1 MGFAATEAFTA
12 LLRAARPELPTTQ
25 ARWRGSARFSGVE
38 GIFVREGW
46 AIRIRSQGAARRL
59 GGNTVES
66 ENLLARVTNRSS
78 TFWAQFVVSVLC
90 GPSRV
95 VCLLGETGSG
105 KSTQVPQ
112 IILEEARR
120 AQNDARVCVTQPRR
134 VAALNLANRVAT
146 ELGEAIGY
154 TVGYRIGGESR
165 RGENIDFCTVGY
177 MLQVFLNTPEE
188 FGHYTHIVLDEV
200 HERSAESDMLCLV
213 VRLLAQQR
221 FRSTRLV
228 IMSATLQSGLFAT
241 YFATVSPL
249 PVGNVFVGAR
259 CFKVTEYFLEAHP
272 VRALLNL
279 LVLSQAAARFEEVFG
294 LVKPKKIDQK
304 HCDKMHSIILEL
316 LEVIAS
322 PDSTILVFLP
332 GIAEISALWQEARDL
347 EHRGFRIFPLHS
359 MVPREEQELVFQEP
373 EPGITNVVLATD
385 IAESSITLP
394 HVVAVVDL
402 GLHRRM
408 DHDASKGIASLAT
421 KWSGDRGI
429 SKAAATQRSGRAGR
443 TQPGLCLRL
452 YTQEFF
458 NAQMHDFEPP
468 ESKRGFVL
476 VVVTVL
482 SRSMALD
489 RLYLQAKQLSVQL
502 NQSLQGYGAPQ
513 GAQQLLSQLPE
524 APDLKNV
531 TAARQKNAELG
542 TISDG
547 TEAAKITALGYL
559 CLQLPLELKLTRL
572 VWLGA
577 HFGVVA
583 DAVVL
588 ASVMSSQD
596 AFSMPSPLFMREEL
610 DFVSRLRSAASARLL
625 FDSGELS
632 EPLMH
637 RQLFLEWLTEFHQ
650 NQYVCGDKE
659 KVLWARRRHTM
670 DFSFQYSL
678 SRGRMDHVVSC
689 VVDLS
694 LRTYRAC
701 MPNSLAA
708 KGLQKLLFGL
718 GYSIKKGD
726 LAGIPWK
733 DWRAFEPDEQAFH
746 KDTGYLKALL
756 AAAFSDQLL
765 LGAYGVVKKELDL
778 NGTVAKKQ
786 LEGFEVLQKL
796 MKKHH
801 LSERETMV
809 FAKGAVEDAGAY
821 VEFVCGSRPRQVIK
835 EEGYVLVQLG
845 LDAQSEAARW
855 RKLASLP
862 SAMMVSPVRL
872 PAEFNLI
879 SQFEKHMRDLAR
891 IQATAGWTY
900 KPVTAL
906 HPHFLKWE
914 WMEPL
919 FTAKGQPLR
928 CEGMLEKKNSVGVL
942 AYVQPLT
949 EGHLKPVASFAVA
962 ANVRGGQGPTNS
974 YPEAVTVLSPGHI
987 AFVLST
993 CKMETSKLGLRRFGF
1008 TTSGELAVL
1017 HRCVNLPSG
1026 CLYGAVWEKV
1036 RALREALRQ
1045 ELKFEMPSKDTPVL
1059 YDSDV
1064 TDLTWDL
1071 FQAVAGPMKGEEATL
1086 ALDRDGVQSVLSN
1099 TTVNLLKQE
1108 LPIGVVPEAF
1118 LPVAEWPT
1126 LVQRRQELVNKINC
1140 EVKATDSEGTGAGGE
1155 GGSIAE
1161 YVTPAKRPRLKLR
1174 LSEPKVPRPS
1184 NAENPQDAEAKG
1196 GRARTLME
1204 TPSRREGLSEEQ
1216 ERRFRMAVC
1225 KSSDE
1230 VLGALLC
1237 GLEQEDALALK
1248 RSEVQR
1254 AQIHAYHAVQL
1265 YFTMKSFQSS
1275 NIEAAT
1281 LLAAWK
1287 AVKDTRILVSAER
1300 FVQVLQEQEVALEAL
1315 GLHPTQWLTEE
1326 AMNLER
1332 WANGAS
1338 ISRCV
1343 DLSLVDGLAQRWVQ
1357 RLQRDEELHGD
1368 AVLKL
1373 RETARTLVVEAMLG
1387 PAPLMFPPVTLA
1399 AAATTLGVMKS
1410 LDALKAS
1417 SEEIKGRIKKEQT
1430 EEDQKEMRPFAA
1442 FGALKSTERHNRTAL
1457 SGTHFQQKELRKNTN
1472 PKATASTTTVGHLVA
1487 TPNLD
1492 YEKHRFQLNREKLV
1506 GHVCSIFALTATEDR
1521 EAARRAHQ
1529 WEARLLRPYFGCE
1542 SDLINLLLQSG
1553 LGEERV
1559 LELFWQHRTSYVS
1572 PIDFARIRALGLKKI
1587 RLPLTWCINYDQPYR
1602 IKGKTFGGQDQEV
1615 LIGTVAAIVKDPFEN
1630 DPAFNP
1636 KGMGIANDRWVS
1648 IPIQVVEHVLEVA
1661 ADFGLQVLLDLHA
1674 FPGGSSAG
1682 TFNGVWPLNPRFWTA
1697 HCSENFTTI
1706 MVQILNWMNGLSSK
1720 NPKAFKGLYGL
1731 TPMNEPAHMRGLYD
1745 TSGAAVPV
1753 PYQEAYDELGLP
1765 GWANVST
1772 QQILQTLQLSVE
1784 EFRRRPAL
1792 ASQGVRLLMNVI
1804 ETAFAGTF
1812 GGTDD
1817 AKAFAASQTGE
1828 VGSVT
1833 GALGA
1838 WWKEITTESERQTWA
1853 VLDLHNYI
1861 AWNPEVKNFEEIA
1874 TMEDYRRLLSEMSL
1888 PFFQQLRSRLQM
1900 PKPQLLA
1907 CSEYSASTNQD
1918 TLLSVTSSVGRR
1930 PRRLPWRVGWHT
1942 LRDEFLRGQH
1952 RAAKEEKIDMWFWT
1966 YHIRKNRNYQ
1976 GEWSLQHVLSPWPRL
1991 LQSFGPLSLLR
2002 CVGHLSCTCG
2012 WLLLY
2017 GLRRPWSFIC
2027 CGFGWR
2033 FVFRV

>member
-1 MGFAATEAFTA
+1 MIRRWVQRRAAERPDRSVRVGQLKARTVSAVSWDDVGRDHRIMAEVLGRLCYFIFSHLAVPLLRAHFYATEAEPGGMQTIYFRTTEERLA
-12 LLRAARPELPTTQ
+12 LHALAGGLRLFASVLEPQRDDIGLHGLAWAKGLFCESLGPRLLVRSSSWEVSGFWANLEDRPVPPGLRRLRAAASSRATPRVRWVPKRRGFRPLLSGLAKSEEVYRKLLDALVALKTIWKDGAAPELFVAVADLRHCYDQIMHEPLLRRIQEVPLQPKYWIVPVSLQRPGALLPRAWDLALPEGTSLQEVAASPQCPLALQRDELLVAPRCAAQRASGMLEVSKTEVLRLLTSVVRSSEVQLDTQ
-25 ARWRGSARFSGVE
+25 RDPSASCAPKYRFTRGIPQGSHFSPFLCALHMSSGDAQLPAEVLESLRSHRSALVRLVDDFLFISTDAARCCDFLSCLAQPGNPYGGDLNRRKVAANFRLLDHPNTDGRPRFRAAGPKRRRVDAALATPRSVEVPWAGLTLTPEHGLINLRQNTQRRVCDALAVRKVRKVAGGREGLGRVWENTIRSKLLIFLKMKLTPLLLDPRLNSDACVQSSLARLTRCIAWRFAWLLTQGAPRRLPHVTPSYVTRQTKRLVRYAAQRAEVVRDSGVSDAPSAKLHARWVVLDAFHHAWRPR
-38 GIFVREGW
+38 
-46 AIRIRSQGAARRL
+46 RSSRRQRHNQNL
-59 GGNTVES
+59 P
-66 ENLLARVTNRSS
+66 LLAMV
-78 TFWAQFVVSVLC
+78 AQHGAGRAAGDSAS
-90 GPSRV
+90 GPKTCAR
-95 VCLLGETGSG
+95 
-105 KSTQVPQ
+105 
-112 IILEEARR
+112 ARR
-120 AQNDARVCVTQPRR
+120 AALAR
-134 VAALNLANRVAT
+134 A
-146 ELGEAIGY
+146 
-154 TVGYRIGGESR
+154 
-165 RGENIDFCTVGY
+165 
-177 MLQVFLNTPEE
+177 
-188 FGHYTHIVLDEV
+188 
-200 HERSAESDMLCLV
+200 
-213 VRLLAQQR
+213 
-221 FRSTRLV
+221 
-228 IMSATLQSGLFAT
+228 
-241 YFATVSPL
+241 
-249 PVGNVFVGAR
+249 
-259 CFKVTEYFLEAHP
+259 
-272 VRALLNL
+272 
-279 LVLSQAAARFEEVFG
+279 
-294 LVKPKKIDQK
+294 
-304 HCDKMHSIILEL
+304 
-316 LEVIAS
+316 
-322 PDSTILVFLP
+322 
-332 GIAEISALWQEARDL
+332 
-347 EHRGFRIFPLHS
+347 
-359 MVPREEQELVFQEP
+359 
-373 EPGITNVVLATD
+373 
-385 IAESSITLP
+385 
-394 HVVAVVDL
+394 
-402 GLHRRM
+402 
-408 DHDASKGIASLAT
+408 
-421 KWSGDRGI
+421 
-429 SKAAATQRSGRAGR
+429 
-443 TQPGLCLRL
+443 
-452 YTQEFF
+452 
-458 NAQMHDFEPP
+458 
-468 ESKRGFVL
+468 
-476 VVVTVL
+476 
-482 SRSMALD
+482 
-489 RLYLQAKQLSVQL
+489 
-502 NQSLQGYGAPQ
+502 
-513 GAQQLLSQLPE
+513 
-524 APDLKNV
+524 
-531 TAARQKNAELG
+531 
-542 TISDG
+542 
-547 TEAAKITALGYL
+547 
-559 CLQLPLELKLTRL
+559 
-572 VWLGA
+572 
-577 HFGVVA
+577 
-583 DAVVL
+583 
-588 ASVMSSQD
+588 
-596 AFSMPSPLFMREEL
+596 
-610 DFVSRLRSAASARLL
+610 
-625 FDSGELS
+625 
-632 EPLMH
+632 
-637 RQLFLEWLTEFHQ
+637 
-650 NQYVCGDKE
+650 
-659 KVLWARRRHTM
+659 
-670 DFSFQYSL
+670 
-678 SRGRMDHVVSC
+678 RMDHVVSC

>member
-1 MGFAATEAFTA
+1 MG
-12 LLRAARPELPTTQ
+12 LRQ
-25 ARWRGSARFSGVE
+25 YVE
-38 GIFVREGW
+38 IEG
-46 AIRIRSQGAARRL
+46 
-59 GGNTVES
+59 ES
-66 ENLLARVTNRSS
+66 EGVT
-78 TFWAQFVVSVLC
+78 
-90 GPSRV
+90 GPK
-95 VCLLGETGSG
+95 E
-105 KSTQVPQ
+105 
-112 IILEEARR
+112 
-120 AQNDARVCVTQPRR
+120 
-134 VAALNLANRVAT
+134 
-146 ELGEAIGY
+146 
-154 TVGYRIGGESR
+154 
-165 RGENIDFCTVGY
+165 
-177 MLQVFLNTPEE
+177 
-188 FGHYTHIVLDEV
+188 
-200 HERSAESDMLCLV
+200 
-213 VRLLAQQR
+213 
-221 FRSTRLV
+221 
-228 IMSATLQSGLFAT
+228 
-241 YFATVSPL
+241 
-249 PVGNVFVGAR
+249 
-259 CFKVTEYFLEAHP
+259 
-272 VRALLNL
+272 
-279 LVLSQAAARFEEVFG
+279 
-294 LVKPKKIDQK
+294 
-304 HCDKMHSIILEL
+304 
-316 LEVIAS
+316 
-322 PDSTILVFLP
+322 
-332 GIAEISALWQEARDL
+332 
-347 EHRGFRIFPLHS
+347 
-359 MVPREEQELVFQEP
+359 
-373 EPGITNVVLATD
+373 
-385 IAESSITLP
+385 
-394 HVVAVVDL
+394 
-402 GLHRRM
+402 
-408 DHDASKGIASLAT
+408 
-421 KWSGDRGI
+421 
-429 SKAAATQRSGRAGR
+429 
-443 TQPGLCLRL
+443 
-452 YTQEFF
+452 
-458 NAQMHDFEPP
+458 
-468 ESKRGFVL
+468 
-476 VVVTVL
+476 
-482 SRSMALD
+482 
-489 RLYLQAKQLSVQL
+489 
-502 NQSLQGYGAPQ
+502 
-513 GAQQLLSQLPE
+513 
-524 APDLKNV
+524 
-531 TAARQKNAELG
+531 
-542 TISDG
+542 SDG
-547 TEAAKITALGYL
+547 TEEERHGSCDCWIGDEHLKSKV
-559 CLQLPLELKLTRL
+559 LKLGGFNI
-572 VWLGA
+572 W
-577 HFGVVA
+577 
-583 DAVVL
+583 
-588 ASVMSSQD
+588 
-596 AFSMPSPLFMREEL
+596 
-610 DFVSRLRSAASARLL
+610 
-625 FDSGELS
+625 
-632 EPLMH
+632 
-637 RQLFLEWLTEFHQ
+637 
-650 NQYVCGDKE
+650 
-659 KVLWARRRHTM
+659 
-670 DFSFQYSL
+670 
-678 SRGRMDHVVSC
+678 
-689 VVDLS
+689 
-694 LRTYRAC
+694 
-701 MPNSLAA
+701 
-708 KGLQKLLFGL
+708 
-718 GYSIKKGD
+718 
-726 LAGIPWK
+726 
-733 DWRAFEPDEQAFH
+733 
-746 KDTGYLKALL
+746 LL
-756 AAAFSDQLL
+756 AAPSTA
-765 LGAYGVVKKELDL
+765 APTVPKCKIEL
-778 NGTVAKKQ
+778 NHEQ
-786 LEGFEVLQKL
+786 FNS
-796 MKKHH
+796 
-801 LSERETMV
+801 LSE
-809 FAKGAVEDAGAY
+809 D
-821 VEFVCGSRPRQVIK
+821 
-835 EEGYVLVQLG
+835 
-845 LDAQSEAARW
+845 
-855 RKLASLP
+855 
-862 SAMMVSPVRL
+862 
-872 PAEFNLI
+872 
-879 SQFEKHMRDLAR
+879 
-891 IQATAGWTY
+891 
-900 KPVTAL
+900 
-906 HPHFLKWE
+906 
-914 WMEPL
+914 
-919 FTAKGQPLR
+919 
-928 CEGMLEKKNSVGVL
+928 
-942 AYVQPLT
+942 
-949 EGHLKPVASFAVA
+949 
-962 ANVRGGQGPTNS
+962 
-974 YPEAVTVLSPGHI
+974 
-987 AFVLST
+987 
-993 CKMETSKLGLRRFGF
+993 
-1008 TTSGELAVL
+1008 
-1017 HRCVNLPSG
+1017 
-1026 CLYGAVWEKV
+1026 
-1036 RALREALRQ
+1036 
-1045 ELKFEMPSKDTPVL
+1045 
-1059 YDSDV
+1059 
-1064 TDLTWDL
+1064 
-1071 FQAVAGPMKGEEATL
+1071 
-1086 ALDRDGVQSVLSN
+1086 
-1099 TTVNLLKQE
+1099 
-1108 LPIGVVPEAF
+1108 
-1118 LPVAEWPT
+1118 
-1126 LVQRRQELVNKINC
+1126 
-1140 EVKATDSEGTGAGGE
+1140 
-1155 GGSIAE
+1155 
-1161 YVTPAKRPRLKLR
+1161 
-1174 LSEPKVPRPS
+1174 
-1184 NAENPQDAEAKG
+1184 
-1196 GRARTLME
+1196 
-1204 TPSRREGLSEEQ
+1204 EQ

-1430 EEDQKEMRPFAA
+1430 EEDQKEMRLAMQEV
-1442 FGALKSTERHNRTAL
+1442 TRTIRLPRVAVDTRL
-1457 SGTHFQQKELRKNTN
+1457 TRCWMAWESRELIPDGVNVGGWFCLEDWFYSQATATATSGSTN

-1506 GHVCSIFALTATEDR
+1506 GHVCSIFALTATE
-1521 EAARRAHQ
+1521 
-1529 WEARLLRPYFGCE
+1529 EARLLRPYFGCE

-1976 GEWSLQHVLSPWPRL
+1976 GEGSLHVHATYPLGWRPLLLSWRPL
-1991 LQSFGPLSLLR
+1991 LQ
-2002 CVGHLSCTCG
+2002 
-2012 WLLLY
+2012 
-2017 GLRRPWSFIC
+2017 
-2027 CGFGWR
+2027 
-2033 FVFRV
+2033 

>member
-1 MGFAATEAFTA
+1 MA
-12 LLRAARPELPTTQ
+12 PEEP
-25 ARWRGSARFSGVE
+25 
-38 GIFVREGW
+38 RE
-46 AIRIRSQGAARRL
+46 IPRVDLKR
-59 GGNTVES
+59 
-66 ENLLARVTNRSS
+66 ARV
-78 TFWAQFVVSVLC
+78 
-90 GPSRV
+90 
-95 VCLLGETGSG
+95 
-105 KSTQVPQ
+105 
-112 IILEEARR
+112 
-120 AQNDARVCVTQPRR
+120 
-134 VAALNLANRVAT
+134 
-146 ELGEAIGY
+146 
-154 TVGYRIGGESR
+154 
-165 RGENIDFCTVGY
+165 
-177 MLQVFLNTPEE
+177 
-188 FGHYTHIVLDEV
+188 
-200 HERSAESDMLCLV
+200 
-213 VRLLAQQR
+213 
-221 FRSTRLV
+221 
-228 IMSATLQSGLFAT
+228 
-241 YFATVSPL
+241 
-249 PVGNVFVGAR
+249 
-259 CFKVTEYFLEAHP
+259 
-272 VRALLNL
+272 
-279 LVLSQAAARFEEVFG
+279 
-294 LVKPKKIDQK
+294 
-304 HCDKMHSIILEL
+304 
-316 LEVIAS
+316 
-322 PDSTILVFLP
+322 
-332 GIAEISALWQEARDL
+332 
-347 EHRGFRIFPLHS
+347 
-359 MVPREEQELVFQEP
+359 
-373 EPGITNVVLATD
+373 
-385 IAESSITLP
+385 
-394 HVVAVVDL
+394 
-402 GLHRRM
+402 
-408 DHDASKGIASLAT
+408 
-421 KWSGDRGI
+421 
-429 SKAAATQRSGRAGR
+429 
-443 TQPGLCLRL
+443 
-452 YTQEFF
+452 
-458 NAQMHDFEPP
+458 
-468 ESKRGFVL
+468 
-476 VVVTVL
+476 
-482 SRSMALD
+482 
-489 RLYLQAKQLSVQL
+489 
-502 NQSLQGYGAPQ
+502 
-513 GAQQLLSQLPE
+513 
-524 APDLKNV
+524 
-531 TAARQKNAELG
+531 
-542 TISDG
+542 
-547 TEAAKITALGYL
+547 
-559 CLQLPLELKLTRL
+559 
-572 VWLGA
+572 
-577 HFGVVA
+577 
-583 DAVVL
+583 
-588 ASVMSSQD
+588 
-596 AFSMPSPLFMREEL
+596 
-610 DFVSRLRSAASARLL
+610 
-625 FDSGELS
+625 
-632 EPLMH
+632 
-637 RQLFLEWLTEFHQ
+637 
-650 NQYVCGDKE
+650 
-659 KVLWARRRHTM
+659 
-670 DFSFQYSL
+670 
-678 SRGRMDHVVSC
+678 MDHVVSC

-694 LRTYRAC
+694 WEGLEDGDGRGKAAPIPLRLRTYRAC

-708 KGLQKLLFGL
+708 KGLQKYESPVVERAELLFGL

-1140 EVKATDSEGTGAGGE
+1140 EVKATDSEGTGAASASASALCFDRTEMGLRQYVEIEGE
-1155 GGSIAE
+1155 SEGE

-1430 EEDQKEMRPFAA
+1430 EEDQKEMRLAMQEV
-1442 FGALKSTERHNRTAL
+1442 TRTIRLPRVAVDTRL
-1457 SGTHFQQKELRKNTN
+1457 TRCWMAWESRELIPDGVNVGGWFCLEDWFYSQATATATSGSTN